1 LSVDGAFRPLQLV
14 RQKGGK
20 VVEAW
25 AVEGDCDPDAI
36 RSNTFEME
44 WPPNSGRRAAFPEVD
59 RAAWFDTDEARVRI
73 HEAQRSF
80 LDELTS
86 ASDQEKDN

>member
-1 LSVDGAFRPLQLV
+1 
-14 RQKGGK
+14 
-20 VVEAW
+20 
-25 AVEGDCDPDAI
+25 
-36 RSNTFEME
+36 ME